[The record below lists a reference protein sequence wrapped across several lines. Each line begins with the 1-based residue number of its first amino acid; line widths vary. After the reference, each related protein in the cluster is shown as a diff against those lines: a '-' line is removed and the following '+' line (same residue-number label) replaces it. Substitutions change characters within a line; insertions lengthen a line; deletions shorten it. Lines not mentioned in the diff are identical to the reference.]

1 MLDYQT
7 YRIMHPDAEIFI
19 YSRPENAYEYDNEPE
34 SISNDTELTD
44 EQKMLCPPNIHGYLL
59 KGKTWGMDT
68 IPFSVAMLDNADDT
82 SQSFGR
88 ECVSSDV
95 EQRCFQAAGAST
107 RYKRRCGGTY
117 QSSCKCGLET
127 GRPSIGKKA
136 GSDCWER
143 TRLDHALT
151 WKSWNW

>member
-7 YRIMHPDAEIFI
+7 YQIMHPDAEIFTHG
-19 YSRPENAYEYDNEPE
+19 RPENAYEYDNLPE

-68 IPFSVAMLDNADDT
+68 NPFPVAMDNADDT
-82 SQSFGR
+82 SQSSGG

-95 EQRCFQAAGAST
+95 EQRCFQASGASA
-107 RYKRRCGGTY
+107 RYKRRSGGTY
-117 QSSCKCGLET
+117 QSSRVRGLET
-127 GRPSIGKKA
+127 GRPSIGEKA

-143 TRLDHALT
+143 TWLDHALT